1 MSVIVRCGEDL
12 GEKVPRPPVDLVD
25 DGAHLFDW
33 LASGVREVPVEV
45 ALACEDR
52 ARVATTYGD
61 DHVGAASG
69 LIGEGLGELLGDV
82 EAALGEDLHHS
93 GVDLLPGRRP
103 GRPDGDAPGAVVVE
117 QNASGDGAPRVVRAD
132 DEYLGGVGHD
142 GSLCAGERSEALDR
156 KSTRLNSS
164 H

>member
-1 MSVIVRCGEDL
+1 MRISDVSSDVCSSDL
-12 GEKVPRPPVDLVD
+12 
-25 DGAHLFDW
+25 
-33 LASGVREVPVEV
+33 VPVEV

-52 ARVATTYGD
+52 ARVATTHGD

-103 GRPDGDAPGAVVVE
+103 GRPDGDAPGAGVVE

-132 DEYLGGVGHD
+132 DEYLGGVGQS
-142 GSLCAGERSEALDR
+142 GRASCRGRVCQYAWISVGAVSL
-156 KSTRLNSS
+156 K
-164 H
+164 